1 MSQSESGYK
10 ISYSVITTL
19 MELTVTVYDCPVVLS
34 MFIKVGLY
42 IHKEGWIQG
51 RWIAKMN
58 TIGVDEEVM

>member
-1 MSQSESGYK
+1 
-10 ISYSVITTL
+10 